1 MTQQILNDG
10 EDGGIFRGKLNDN
23 FSELYGSLDNIPH
36 PGFVSG
42 LFYGPRLS
50 LAPAN
55 SVVVADVH
63 YAVPVHIPK
72 SVTIQSL
79 GIRVITS
86 SAPAGVG
93 NARLGL
99 YSNSGGRPGALL
111 TQASVSVANVT
122 TVFNP
127 LASNYTLDPGIY
139 WLTSLYNSVP
149 TVSGVSASDQLV
161 QSLLGHSNSANLFT
175 GTAGPSGVTGVATF
189 AGGLPS
195 SFGAATLRTGAS
207 VTTPIVGFQVA

>member
-1 MTQQILNDG
+1 MTQQVLNDG
-10 EDGGIFRGKLNDN
+10 EVGGSFRGKLNDN

-42 LFYGPRLS
+42 LFYGPQKS
-50 LAPAN
+50 LIAAN
-55 SVVVADVH
+55 STVVADVH
-63 YAVPVHIPK
+63 YAVPIHIPK

-79 GIRVITS
+79 GIRVIS
-86 SAPAGVG
+86 PSAPGGVG
-93 NARLGL
+93 SALLGL
-99 YSNSGGRPGALL
+99 YSNSEGRPGTRL
-111 TQASVSVANVT
+111 TQTSVSVANTAV
-122 TVFNP
+122 VFSA
-127 LASNYTLDPGIY
+127 LASNYTLDSGIY
-139 WLTSLYNSVP
+139 WLTSLYGTVP

-175 GTAGPSGVTGVATF
+175 GATGPSGVTGVATF

-195 SFGAATLRTGAS
+195 SFGTATLRTGVT

>member
-23 FSELYGSLDNIPH
+23 FGELYGSLDNIPH

-42 LFYGPRLS
+42 LFYGPQKS
-50 LAPAN
+50 LVAA
-55 SVVVADVH
+55 SSTVVADVH
-63 YAVPVHIPK
+63 YAVPIHIPK

-79 GIRVITS
+79 GIRVITPS
-86 SAPAGVG
+86 VNLGVG
-93 NARLGL
+93 NALLGL
-99 YSNSGGRPGALL
+99 YSNNAGSPGARLA
-111 TQASVSVANVT
+111 QASVSVAATAV
-122 TVFNP
+122 VFNA
-127 LASNYTLDPGIY
+127 LSSNYTLDPGIY
-139 WLTSLYNSVP
+139 WLTSLFHTTP

-175 GTAGPSGVTGVATF
+175 GATGPSGVTGVATF

-195 SFGAATLRTGAS
+195 SFGTATLRTGVT